1 MVDSPATKERDKPP
15 EHPPAAVPWIQ
26 ALGIVATVAV
36 VAIDAWG
43 PPDFDPPWQLYLLFA
58 AAIIGLD
65 PETAVKMV
73 TAWRK

>member
-1 MVDSPATKERDKPP
+1 MADTETEAP
-15 EHPPAAVPWIQ
+15 EHRDPGPPPAVPWIQ
-26 ALGIVATVAV
+26 ALGIVATVVV

-43 PPDFDPPWQLYLLFA
+43 PDDFAPPWQLYLLFA

-65 PETAVKMV
+65 PETAIRMV